1 MQYSC
6 YNYYSESN
14 QKIIIFIRNKDIL
27 NIYIGCNIHNINK
40 LDPLFVI
47 TEKELKK
54 YPYLYKIYFASILL
68 TKNCNK
74 LDYNSIFY
82 SVNKRIIWKN
92 LYITNSYNDLNT
104 YFSEFPKFSFTI
116 TNNEKIDNIMSFII
130 SEINLIDEKL
140 LLELID
146 EEEIILNRELKY
158 CEKYF
163 NYVNANRII
172 LSKVLPDNFSE
183 DLHYF
188 ILNYF
193 C

>member
-82 SVNKRIIWKN
+82 SVNKRIIWKI

>member
-6 YNYYSESN
+6 YHYYSEN
-14 QKIIIFIRNKDIL
+14 NAKIIIFILNKNIL
-27 NIYIGCNIHNINK
+27 NIYIGTDVHNINK
-40 LDPLFVI
+40 LNPLFVI
-47 TEKELKK
+47 TEKKMK
-54 YPYLYKIYFASILL
+54 QYPYLYKIYFTSILL
-68 TKNCNK
+68 TKNYNK
-74 LDYNSIFY
+74 LDYNSIYY
-82 SVNKRIIWKN
+82 SINKRIIWKN
-92 LYITNSYNDLNT
+92 LYITNSYNDTNA
-104 YFSEFPKFSFTI
+104 YFSEFPKFSFNI
-116 TNNEKIDNIMSFII
+116 TNNDKIDNIMSFII
-130 SEINLIDEKL
+130 SEIKLIDEKL

-146 EEEIILNRELKY
+146 EEEIKLKRELKY

-163 NYVNANRII
+163 NYMNANKII

>member
-6 YNYYSESN
+6 YHYYSEN
-14 QKIIIFIRNKDIL
+14 NAKIIIFILNKNIL
-27 NIYIGCNIHNINK
+27 NIYIDTDVHNINK
-40 LDPLFVI
+40 LNLLFVI
-47 TEKELKK
+47 TEKKMK
-54 YPYLYKIYFASILL
+54 QYPYLYKIYFTSILL
-68 TKNCNK
+68 TKNGNK
-74 LDYNSIFY
+74 LDYNSIYY
-82 SVNKRIIWKN
+82 SINKRIIWKN
-92 LYITNSYNDLNT
+92 LYITNSYNDTNAC
-104 YFSEFPKFSFTI
+104 FSEFPKFSFNI
-116 TNNEKIDNIMSFII
+116 TNNDKIDNIMSFII
-130 SEINLIDEKL
+130 SEIKLIDEKL

-146 EEEIILNRELKY
+146 EEEIKLKRELKY

-163 NYVNANRII
+163 NYMNANKII

>member
-6 YNYYSESN
+6 YHYYSEN
-14 QKIIIFIRNKDIL
+14 NAKIIIFILNKNIL
-27 NIYIGCNIHNINK
+27 NIYIGTDVHNINK
-40 LDPLFVI
+40 LNPLFVI
-47 TEKELKK
+47 TEKKMK
-54 YPYLYKIYFASILL
+54 QYPYLYKIYFTSILL

-74 LDYNSIFY
+74 LDYNSIYY
-82 SVNKRIIWKN
+82 SINKRIIWKN
-92 LYITNSYNDLNT
+92 LYITNSYNDTNV

-130 SEINLIDEKL
+130 TEINLIDEKL

-146 EEEIILNRELKY
+146 EEEIKLNRELKY

-163 NYVNANRII
+163 NYMNANKII

>member
-6 YNYYSESN
+6 YHYYSEN
-14 QKIIIFIRNKDIL
+14 NAKIIIFILNKNIL
-27 NIYIGCNIHNINK
+27 NIYIGTDVHNINK
-40 LDPLFVI
+40 LNLLFVI
-47 TEKELKK
+47 TEKKMK
-54 YPYLYKIYFASILL
+54 QYPYLYKIYFTSILL
-68 TKNCNK
+68 TKNGNK
-74 LDYNSIFY
+74 LDYNSIYY
-82 SVNKRIIWKN
+82 SINKRIIWKN
-92 LYITNSYNDLNT
+92 LYITNSYNDTNA
-104 YFSEFPKFSFTI
+104 YFSEFPKFSFNI
-116 TNNEKIDNIMSFII
+116 TNNDKIDNIMSFII
-130 SEINLIDEKL
+130 SEIKLIDEKL

-146 EEEIILNRELKY
+146 EEEIKLKRELKY

-163 NYVNANRII
+163 NYMNANKII

>member
-6 YNYYSESN
+6 YHYYSESN

-82 SVNKRIIWKN
+82 SVNKSSIYFLTKRKASTLSLFFVKI
-92 LYITNSYNDLNT
+92 LFYERLSYL
-104 YFSEFPKFSFTI
+104 F
-116 TNNEKIDNIMSFII
+116 
-130 SEINLIDEKL
+130 
-140 LLELID
+140 
-146 EEEIILNRELKY
+146 
-158 CEKYF
+158 
-163 NYVNANRII
+163 
-172 LSKVLPDNFSE
+172 
-183 DLHYF
+183 
-188 ILNYF
+188 
-193 C
+193 

>member
-6 YNYYSESN
+6 YHYYSESN

-27 NIYIGCNIHNINK
+27 NIYIGCNIHDINK

-82 SVNKRIIWKN
+82 SVNKRIIWNN
-92 LYITNSYNDLNT
+92 LYITNIYNNINA

-116 TNNEKIDNIMSFII
+116 TNNEKIDNIMSFIVT
-130 SEINLIDEKL
+130 EINLIDEKL

-146 EEEIILNRELKY
+146 EEEIKLNRELKH

-172 LSKVLPDNFSE
+172 LSKVLPDNFPE

>member
-1 MQYSC
+1 M
-6 YNYYSESN
+6 
-14 QKIIIFIRNKDIL
+14 
-27 NIYIGCNIHNINK
+27 
-40 LDPLFVI
+40 
-47 TEKELKK
+47 KK

-74 LDYNSIFY
+74 LDYNSIYY
-82 SVNKRIIWKN
+82 SINKRIIWKN
-92 LYITNSYNDLNT
+92 LYITNSYNDTNA
-104 YFSEFPKFSFTI
+104 YFSEFPKFSFNI
-116 TNNEKIDNIMSFII
+116 TNNDKIDNIMSFII

-146 EEEIILNRELKY
+146 EEEIKLNRELKY

-163 NYVNANRII
+163 NYVNANKII

>member
-6 YNYYSESN
+6 YHYYSEN
-14 QKIIIFIRNKDIL
+14 NAKIIIFILNKNIL
-27 NIYIGCNIHNINK
+27 NIYIGTDVHNINK
-40 LDPLFVI
+40 LNPLFVI
-47 TEKELKK
+47 TEKKMK
-54 YPYLYKIYFASILL
+54 QYPYLYKIYFTSILL

-74 LDYNSIFY
+74 LDYNSIYY
-82 SVNKRIIWKN
+82 SINKRIIWKN
-92 LYITNSYNDLNT
+92 LYITNSYNDTNA
-104 YFSEFPKFSFTI
+104 YFSEFPKFSFNI
-116 TNNEKIDNIMSFII
+116 TNNDKIDNIMSFII
-130 SEINLIDEKL
+130 SEIKLIDEKL

-146 EEEIILNRELKY
+146 EEEIKLKRELKY

-163 NYVNANRII
+163 NYMNANKII

>member
-6 YNYYSESN
+6 YHYYSEN
-14 QKIIIFIRNKDIL
+14 NAKIIIFILNKNIL
-27 NIYIGCNIHNINK
+27 NIYIGTDVHNINK
-40 LDPLFVI
+40 LNPLFVI
-47 TEKELKK
+47 TEKKMK
-54 YPYLYKIYFASILL
+54 QYPYLYKIYFTSILL
-68 TKNCNK
+68 TKNGNK
-74 LDYNSIFY
+74 LDYNSIYY
-82 SVNKRIIWKN
+82 SINKRIIWKN
-92 LYITNSYNDLNT
+92 LYITNSYNDTNA
-104 YFSEFPKFSFTI
+104 YFSEFPKFSFNI
-116 TNNEKIDNIMSFII
+116 TNNDKIDNIMSFII
-130 SEINLIDEKL
+130 SEIKLIDEKL

-146 EEEIILNRELKY
+146 EEEIKLKRELKY

-172 LSKVLPDNFSE
+172 LSKVLPNNFSE